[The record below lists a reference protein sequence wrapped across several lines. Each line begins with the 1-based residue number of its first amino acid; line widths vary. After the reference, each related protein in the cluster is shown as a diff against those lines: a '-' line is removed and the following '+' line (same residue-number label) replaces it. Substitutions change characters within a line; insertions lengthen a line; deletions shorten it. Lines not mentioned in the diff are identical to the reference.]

1 VSLWCDPAGA
11 TVIGASDTG
20 VIIRVVKRGDKR
32 ERDWSPDDVAR
43 LTELAAAGVG
53 TEDIV
58 AALARTPQAVRWR
71 AHILKVRIS
80 RQKSD
85 PVARFWAKVDRRGPD
100 ECWPWLGCLRDQK
113 GYGSFF
119 DGTRNVPAHRY
130 AFSLAGGVI
139 PDGHDLLHS
148 CDTPACVNHAHLSVG
163 THKEN
168 MADMVEKGRA
178 ARKLTDTQI
187 ADARA
192 AVAAGERITHV
203 ARRLGVNHTAL
214 YRHLPKPVGAR

>member
-1 VSLWCDPAGA
+1 M
-11 TVIGASDTG
+11 IGTSDTE
-20 VIIRVVKRGDKR
+20 VIVRVMKTGDKR
-32 ERDWSPDDVAR
+32 RDWSPDEAAR
-43 LTELAAAGVG
+43 LAELAGAGIG
-53 TEDIV
+53 TEEI
-58 AALARTPQAVRWR
+58 AALLGRTVPAVRWR
-71 AHILKVRIS
+71 AHKLKVRIS

-100 ECWPWLGCLRDQK
+100 ECWPWLGCLRDHK
-113 GYGSFF
+113 GYGSFY

-178 ARKLTDTQI
+178 ARKLTDGQI

-214 YRHLPKPVGAR
+214 YRHLPRAVNAQ